1 MVCERPY
8 LLSVGFAW
16 LGPRLIARDRDASF
30 WGWGVAGASV
40 MLATLSSSTN
50 ERAHNMLFKAL
61 SAAVYGIDAHIID
74 VEIDYSGVVLEK
86 AEFSTVGLPDAAVRE
101 SRDRV
106 RSAIRNCGFDIPPT
120 RITIN
125 LAPAD
130 LKKEGSGFD
139 LPIAIGILG
148 AYGALHIKDL
158 SNFLLVGELGLDG
171 ALRSVQGMLPIAI
184 AARARGIEN
193 LVIPAGNA
201 REAAVVEGVNVYP
214 VKSLLEVRDLLNSA
228 AFGAM
233 TAIPLK
239 VETKILLEE
248 LQHFPHDFKDVRGQ
262 HVAKRALE
270 VAAAGGHNILMIG
283 PPGSGKTML
292 AKRLPSI
299 LAPLRFEEAL
309 ETTKIHSV
317 AGVLNADEGLVTHRP
332 FRSPHHTISDAGL
345 IGGGAVP
352 RPGEVS
358 LAHNGLL
365 FLDELP
371 EFPRNVL
378 EVLRQPLE
386 DEQVTISRAAMS
398 LSFPARFML
407 AAAMNP
413 CPCGYFNDKSRECM
427 CTPPMIQ
434 RYVSKVS
441 GPLLDRID
449 IHIEVPAV
457 QYKELRG
464 GSSAEGSAE
473 IRGRV
478 MAARERQHTRFARV
492 DAGPGAGERTRP
504 SGKHAS
510 RPVYANAQM
519 TTQQIRLYCELS
531 SDAERILERAMQQ
544 QGLSARA
551 HDRILKVARTI
562 ADLEGAPDLAVKH
575 IAEAIQYR
583 TLDRSYWS

>member
-1 MVCERPY
+1 
-8 LLSVGFAW
+8 
-16 LGPRLIARDRDASF
+16 
-30 WGWGVAGASV
+30 
-40 MLATLSSSTN
+40 
-50 ERAHNMLFKAL
+50 MLFKAL
-61 SAAVYGIDAHIID
+61 SAAVYGIDANLID
-74 VEIDYSGVVLEK
+74 VEVDYSGVVSNEDH
-86 AEFSTVGLPDAAVRE
+86 FHTVGLPDAAVRE

-106 RSAIRNCGFDIPPT
+106 RAAIKNSGDLIPPT
-120 RITIN
+120 FITIN

-139 LPIAIGILG
+139 LPIAVGILG
-148 AYGALHIKDL
+148 AYGALRTNDL
-158 SNFLLVGELGLDG
+158 SRYLLVGELGLDG
-171 ALRSVQGMLPIAI
+171 SVRPIAGMLPVAI
-184 AARARGIEN
+184 MAREKGIPNLILPLANAA
-193 LVIPAGNA
+193 
-201 REAAVVEGVNVYP
+201 EAAVVEGVNVYP
-214 VKSLLEVRDLLNSA
+214 VSTLLDVLDLLNSA
-228 AFGAM
+228 VVGV
-233 TAIPLK
+233 IQREPYR
-239 VETKILLEE
+239 VQSEQLLGQ
-248 LQHFPHDFKDVRGQ
+248 LQMFSVDFCDVRGQ
-262 HVAKRALE
+262 QTAKRALE
-270 VAAAGGHNILMIG
+270 VAAAGSHNILMIG

-299 LAPLRFEEAL
+299 LAPLTFEEAL

-317 AGVLNADEGLVTHRP
+317 AGVLDSGAGLVTQRP

-345 IGGGAVP
+345 IGGGMVP

-378 EVLRQPLE
+378 EVMRQPLE
-386 DEQVTISRAAMS
+386 DHMVTIARASMS

-434 RYVSKVS
+434 RYVAKVS

-464 GSSAEGSAE
+464 GAAAEGSAH
-473 IRGRV
+473 IRERV
-478 MAARERQHTRFARV
+478 MAARTRQRERFFKAK
-492 DAGPGAGERTRP
+492 E
-504 SGKHAS
+504 KI
-510 RPVYANAQM
+510 YANAQM
-519 TTQQIRLYCELS
+519 TTRQIRTYCELS
-531 SDAERILERAMQQ
+531 PDAERLLERAMQQ
-544 QGLSARA
+544 QGLTARA

-562 ADLEGAPDLAVKH
+562 ADLEGAEHLAVAH
-575 IAEAIQYR
+575 LAEAIQYR
-583 TLDRSYWS
+583 TLDRSYWA

>member
-1 MVCERPY
+1 
-8 LLSVGFAW
+8 
-16 LGPRLIARDRDASF
+16 
-30 WGWGVAGASV
+30 
-40 MLATLSSSTN
+40 
-50 ERAHNMLFKAL
+50 MLFKTR

-74 VEIDYSGVVLEK
+74 VEVDFFGVKQTEETF
-86 AEFSTVGLPDAAVRE
+86 ATVGLPDAAVRE

-106 RSAIRNCGFDIPPT
+106 RSAIKNSGFDLPPT

-139 LPIAIGILG
+139 LPIAVGILG
-148 AYGALHIKDL
+148 AYGGL
-158 SNFLLVGELGLDG
+158 SLRDVSDFVLVGELGLDG
-171 ALRSVQGMLPIAI
+171 SLRAVQGMLPIAI
-184 AARARGIEN
+184 AARNAGIRH
-193 LVIPAGNA
+193 LVIPEANA
-201 REAAVVEGVNVYP
+201 REAAVVQGVHVYP
-214 VKSLLEVRDLLNSA
+214 VRSLLEVRELLNSA
-228 AFGAM
+228 EGGSIAA
-233 TAIPLK
+233 APLVVDSK
-239 VETKILLEE
+239 ALLGDAPEYGS
-248 LQHFPHDFKDVRGQ
+248 DFRDVRGQ

-317 AGVLNADEGLVTHRP
+317 AGVLNAEEGLVTHRP

-345 IGGGAVP
+345 IGGGMVP

-386 DEQVTISRAAMS
+386 DGTVTISRAAMS

-413 CPCGYFNDKSRECM
+413 CPCGYFNDKSRECT

-457 QYKELRG
+457 QYKELRSG
-464 GSSAEGSAE
+464 TAIEGSSE
-473 IRGRV
+473 IRSRV
-478 MAARERQHTRFARV
+478 LAARERQHSRFLEQGARTKGT
-492 DAGPGAGERTRP
+492 AR
-504 SGKHAS
+504 AS
-510 RPVYANAQM
+510 SRAVFSNSQM
-519 TTQQIRLYCELS
+519 TTQQIRLYCELA
-531 SDAERILERAMQQ
+531 SDAERLLERAMQQ

-562 ADLEGAPDLAVKH
+562 ADLDNEDGIAVKH

-583 TLDRSYWS
+583 TLDRSYWA

>member
-1 MVCERPY
+1 
-8 LLSVGFAW
+8 
-16 LGPRLIARDRDASF
+16 
-30 WGWGVAGASV
+30 
-40 MLATLSSSTN
+40 
-50 ERAHNMLFKAL
+50 MLFKAL
-61 SAAVYGIDAHIID
+61 SAAVYGIDANLIE
-74 VEIDYSGVVLEK
+74 VEVDYSGTVCDQDH
-86 AEFSTVGLPDAAVRE
+86 FHTVGLPDAAVRE

-106 RSAIRNCGFDIPPT
+106 RAAIKNSGYLIPPT
-120 RITIN
+120 FITIN

-148 AYGALHIKDL
+148 AYGALRVSDL
-158 SNFLLVGELGLDG
+158 SNYLFVGELGLDG
-171 ALRSVQGMLPIAI
+171 TLRPIPGVLPMAVM
-184 AARARGIEN
+184 AREKNISN
-193 LVIPAGNA
+193 LVLPVANA
-201 REAAVVEGVNVYP
+201 AEAAVVDGVNVYP
-214 VKSLLEVRDLLNSA
+214 VTSLLDVLELLNSSVVGHIQREP
-228 AFGAM
+228 FRVS
-233 TAIPLK
+233 TEK
-239 VETKILLEE
+239 LLGE
-248 LQHFPHDFKDVRGQ
+248 LEHFSVDFSDVRGQ
-262 HVAKRALE
+262 QTAKRALE
-270 VAAAGGHNILMIG
+270 VAAAGSHNILMIG

-299 LAPLRFEEAL
+299 LAPLTFDEAL

-317 AGVLNADEGLVTHRP
+317 AGVLDPGSGLVTQRP

-345 IGGGAVP
+345 IGGGIVP

-378 EVLRQPLE
+378 EVMRQPLE
-386 DEQVTISRAAMS
+386 DHTVTIARASMS

-434 RYVSKVS
+434 RYVAKIS

-464 GSSAEGSAE
+464 GAAAEGSAQ
-473 IRGRV
+473 IRARV
-478 MAARERQHTRFARV
+478 MAARQIQQQRFSKAK
-492 DAGPGAGERTRP
+492 EKIY
-504 SGKHAS
+504 S
-510 RPVYANAQM
+510 NAQM
-519 TTQQIRLYCELS
+519 NTRQIRAHCELGA
-531 SDAERILERAMQQ
+531 DAERLLERAMQQ
-544 QGLSARA
+544 QGLTARA

-562 ADLEGAPDLAVKH
+562 ADLEGAEHMAVPH
-575 IAEAIQYR
+575 LAEAIQYR
-583 TLDRSYWS
+583 TLDRSYWN